1 MTMIWE
7 MLCEIDHTAQPLI
20 NADSSNL
27 SWYTGS
33 GRVFSLS
40 KNDSDS

>member
-1 MTMIWE
+1 MR
-7 MLCEIDHTAQPLI
+7 IDHTAQPLI

-33 GRVFSLS
+33 GRVLVYLRMTVILER
-40 KNDSDS
+40 